1 MKFDT
6 QAGKW
11 TENKL
16 PVDRFVAHS
25 FGHPMSN
32 MKLTPSQVHS
42 VGVLLGDK
50 KPGPFETL
58 IDRIDVE
65 WLQRKARDA
74 RCPAI

>member
-1 MKFDT
+1 MDFDT

-11 TENKL
+11 TEIKL

-25 FGHPMSN
+25 FGRPMPN
-32 MKLTPSQVHS
+32 MKLTPSLVHS

-50 KPGPFETL
+50 KPGPFEIL

-65 WLQRKARDA
+65 
-74 RCPAI
+74 